1 MEGWQLQVLVL
12 SSREDWEGLLR
23 VVARIWYR
31 NKRSPEVR
39 NWLHQDTVLT
49 PRYWT
54 WYHANRTRH
63 EEILNA
69 ARQEYERT

>member
-12 SSREDWEGLLR
+12 SARKDWEELLR
-23 VVARIWYR
+23 VAAGVWYR
-31 NKRSPEVR
+31 TKRSPEMR
-39 NWLHQDTVLT
+39 EWLHQDTVLT

-54 WYHANRTRH
+54 WYHEHRARH

-69 ARQEYERT
+69 TRQEYERT